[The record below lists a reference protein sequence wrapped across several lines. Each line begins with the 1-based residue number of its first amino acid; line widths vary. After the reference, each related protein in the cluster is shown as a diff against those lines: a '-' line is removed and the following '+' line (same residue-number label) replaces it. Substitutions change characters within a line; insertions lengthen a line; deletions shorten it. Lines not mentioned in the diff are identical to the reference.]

1 MPTKAQSYNAM
12 YLLGLVLVQVLPTV
26 HAHTDVET
34 LAEALHQAR
43 IAEPLLATRVLTQ
56 TLGLDAEG
64 PWLAD
69 VQAFD
74 DGEREE
80 MFAALRKEGVTLADR
95 SRLRRLAS
103 AGVTQPVPDGENS
116 PRRSAQSSEGDS
128 GGASLEAMAIAVTA
142 LLGVVS
148 YVVQARSAVSDVV

>member
-1 MPTKAQSYNAM
+1 MSFAMPTNAQSYM

-26 HAHTDVET
+26 HAHTHAKT
-34 LAEALHQAR
+34 LAETLHQAR
-43 IAEPLLATRVLTQ
+43 ITEPLLAARVLTLH

-74 DGEREE
+74 DGEHEE
-80 MFAALRKEGVTLADR
+80 MFVALRKEGVALADR

-103 AGVTQPVPDGENS
+103 AGGSQPVPDGENS
-116 PRRSAQSSEGDS
+116 SRRNAQSSEED
-128 GGASLEAMAIAVTA
+128 
-142 LLGVVS
+142 
-148 YVVQARSAVSDVV
+148 